1 MVSTWSR
8 KHLTRLMAEESD
20 LGQNETE
27 KETAILNT
35 DRQMSVDTKKSD
47 SQVIEQNIPNWI
59 PKKYMIWSPH

>member
-1 MVSTWSR
+1 
-8 KHLTRLMAEESD
+8 MAEESD